1 MSLDAVEE
9 IGRALAIELK
19 AAIVP
24 LQAEI
29 KRLTEENSLLHS
41 ALQVINSAV
50 KELGERKSEPGP
62 PGEKGEPGEPGG
74 SGIGLA
80 GALVDK
86 QGNLI
91 VTLTDG
97 SFSNLGSVVGPAGH
111 SVSKEEINAII
122 QTEVLKFPKPKDGK
136 DGADFQVPEF
146 DGERTFTWAAGT
158 DKERKH
164 TFPIPIYRG
173 VYQNDTE
180 YERGDCVTWDGA
192 TWIAKEATKERPGIK
207 SGGWQMSA
215 KRGQDGKDGKSIKG
229 DKGDKGDPGR
239 DLTQMD
245 FDGRKF

>member
-9 IGRALAIELK
+9 IGRTLAIELK
-19 AAIVP
+19 QSIEP
-24 LQAEI
+24 LKQEI
-29 KRLTEENSLLHS
+29 DNLRRDLYY
-41 ALQVINSAV
+41 LQDKLNEHRNKPPI
-50 KELGERKSEPGP
+50 PGP
-62 PGEKGEPGEPGG
+62 PGKDGEKGEPGEPGG

-111 SVSKEEINAII
+111 SISKEEINAII

-173 VYQNDTE
+173 VYVTDKE

-192 TWIAKEATKERPGIK
+192 IWIAKEATKERPGIK

-215 KRGQDGKDGKSIKG
+215 KRGQDGKDGKSIQG
-229 DKGDKGDPGR
+229 PPGPPGR
-239 DLTQMD
+239 DGRDFTQMD